1 MPRGHRTLGTPRNY
15 EHANCSVANGLNV
28 CVAGRPIDKRLQKKS
43 KLPKVKKAWTVE
55 DRLGGW
61 DKSQK
66 QFFGGGVR
74 A

>member
-1 MPRGHRTLGTPRNY
+1 MADCPDG
-15 EHANCSVANGLNV
+15 
-28 CVAGRPIDKRLQKKS
+28 CVGGRPIDKRLQKKS

-74 A
+74 PVHSVTPAIL